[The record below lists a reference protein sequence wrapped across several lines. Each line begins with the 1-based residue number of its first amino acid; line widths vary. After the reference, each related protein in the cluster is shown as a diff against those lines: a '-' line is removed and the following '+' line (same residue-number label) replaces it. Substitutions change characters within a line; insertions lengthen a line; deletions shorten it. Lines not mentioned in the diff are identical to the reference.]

1 MWGVNASLAGASDKD
16 SPLLSGEEKSYPAT
30 SMSPPRRKPDAL
42 NEEKASEMI
51 RTNPTGVAEAWP
63 EMRSSSNRLSPEDG
77 YRSVQIPVRFNY
89 HGGTGDALRPP
100 NSEVRDLRNAFALE
114 KLDASTADA
123 SLERKLFA
131 TTADPPDV
139 FTTQP
144 DSQSSNL
151 NEKGKMRRMLPD
163 KEAEFE
169 ALKAHHA
176 QVLLQGEKLSTR
188 LNAAKAQVASSAVR
202 VLDTLTDILA
212 DGPASPFR
220 STLERLRRTPDC
232 VEDALTELQEVMQLG
247 AATMLTMHEDMKEA
261 QGKLAQ
267 HREEDQN
274 RMLQDVIHSEMIQVE
289 LRGELQASRAAHE
302 SERSLHLDAERAR
315 DEAQAELRAAQ
326 ERLTRESFERV
337 GVGDALLAELAA
349 ANNACSVQTAEARA
363 ASIKWE
369 TAQQQLT
376 AQRELQAELAAA
388 RGELERAQAA
398 RQEDSMF
405 QEAKADAVT
414 KERDEARSELSR
426 VWTQLTESPMAMPLS
441 VAELGREMMETAV
454 DLRREVIERRRAQ
467 IDLCSQHVTAKSDMA
482 LLQEQ
487 LEAEQNARAADRG
500 RWEEARQQL
509 AETDAKLQQECMTSA
524 DVEKARRQLAETEA
538 KLQQQCKESA
548 AAVRGGDSARAE
560 LATLVLAMQEDRA
573 ALCEA
578 MVAESSE
585 AQSEMV
591 KLWESLCEEKS
602 KHKAAAELAE
612 AERLEK
618 VKLQVALEEERAKGE
633 RTARQVDSRDS
644 AVGKLTE
651 DLQCMEVQFRMEH
664 EKARMMEEKIKKQ
677 ENIIEKLTNDVQVK
691 EVQRKADNEKRYLM
705 QDQVAEVV
713 DAAAA
718 DIDELRR
725 VHDERLEMEH
735 FIMAARQYQ
744 RRWLRLSFDCWY
756 WLLRSAAVHLRLLAR
771 HIRRWQLH
779 IVANILQRWGGWI
792 CATKVCLSRAE
803 VLRQDLWAARVAAAL
818 LEWAQHAAFELA
830 RRCGLLRL
838 LERREL
844 RLKVEVVRMWV
855 VKMVAQRRAM
865 HQMRHVVF
873 SRAAWVVT
881 QWRQRVK
888 TKAASKKSGWRN
900 GRLMKRVLLRQV
912 YMRWKHMANITQRGC
927 KIAMEQWLQR
937 RDRLW
942 RLVLK
947 GWSRFTVL
955 QKRYQKMLKRAV
967 SKRQNTAVENVR
979 RKWQARVHLVK
990 LSKKCVLLGKHRLE
1004 GMALLQ
1010 WEEYARQEV
1019 MQGNKWRQSVGAK
1032 VVRRMAHG
1040 VVGRCLLTWAELAQ
1054 TQRQQRVLMT
1064 RLAQRWKGATMQD
1077 VVAEWAHLAGAA
1089 KQHAVVL
1096 QRALQRMQNGSV
1108 AGAWDTWRE
1117 WVRFVKVTRRCV
1129 LVGKHRLEGMALLQW
1144 EEYAR
1149 QEVMQGNKWRQSV
1162 GAKVVGRMVH
1172 GVVGRCLLTWAE
1184 LAQTQRRQ
1192 RVLTTRLAQRWK
1204 GATMQDVVA
1213 EWAHL
1218 AGASKQ
1224 HAVVVR
1230 RALQRMQNGSV
1241 AGAWDTWREWVC
1253 FVKVTRR
1260 CVLLGKH
1267 RLEGMA
1273 LLQWEEYA
1281 RQEVMQGNKWRQSVG
1296 AKVVRRMVHGV
1307 VGRCLL
1313 TWAELA
1319 QTQRRQRV
1327 LTTRLA
1333 QRWKG
1338 ATMQDVVAEW
1348 AHLAGASKQHAVV
1361 VRRALQRM
1369 QNGSVAGAWD
1379 TWREWVRFVKVTRRC
1394 VLVGKHRLEGMALL
1408 QWEEYARQEVMQG
1421 NKWRQSVGA
1430 KVVRRMAHGV
1440 VGRCLLTWAELAQT
1454 QRQQR
1459 VLMTRLAQRWKGATM
1474 QDVVAEWAHLAGAA
1488 KQHAVVLQRAL
1499 QRMQNGSVAGA
1510 WDTWREWVRGEA
1522 LLQWEE
1528 YARQFAKVARRCV
1541 LVGKHRL
1548 EGMAL
1553 LQWEEYARQK
1563 QNGSVAR
1570 AWDTWRE
1577 WVRFV
1582 KVTRRCVL
1590 LGKHRLEG
1598 MALLQWAEY
1607 ARQEVMQGNKWRQ
1620 SVGARVVRR
1629 MVQGVVGR
1637 CLLTWAELAQTQRQQ
1652 RVSTTRLA
1660 QRWKGAAMQDVVA
1673 EWAHLAGA
1681 SKQHAVV
1688 VRRALQRMQNGSVA
1702 GAWDTWREWVWR
1714 MKVTRR
1720 CVLLGKHRLEGMALL
1735 QWEEYARQDVVA
1747 EWAHLAGASKQ
1758 HAVVVRRALQRMQNG
1773 SVAGAWDT
1781 WREWVCFVKV
1791 TRRCV
1796 LLGKHRLE
1804 GMALLQWEEYAR
1816 QEVMQGNKW
1825 RQSVGAKVVRRMVHG
1840 VVGRCLLTWAEL
1852 AQTQRQQ
1859 RKGVMRMAQRCK
1871 GATMQN
1877 VVAEWAHLA
1886 GAAKQHAVVVRR
1898 ALQRMQNGSVAG
1910 AWDTWREWVRFVK
1923 VTQRCVLLGKH
1934 RLEGMALLQWE
1945 EYARQVRAMKQILQK
1960 AERMVGRNAHGLLRW
1975 CLLTWAELAQ
1985 TQRQQGVGVMR
1996 MAQRWKGATMQ
2007 DVMAEWAHL
2016 AGAAKQHAVVVRRA
2030 LQRMQNGS
2038 VAGAWDTWREWVRFL
2053 TVTRRS
2059 VLVGKHRLEGMA
2071 LLQWEE
2077 YARQEVMQRSKLH
2090 LSVCAKINWLM
2101 AHGVWYKITQV
2112 PLSKKDYNYLIEY
2125 VRETKNCFV

>member
-1 MWGVNASLAGASDKD
+1 
-16 SPLLSGEEKSYPAT
+16 
-30 SMSPPRRKPDAL
+30 MSPPRRKPDAL
-42 NEEKASEMI
+42 NEEKAS
-51 RTNPTGVAEAWP
+51 
-63 EMRSSSNRLSPEDG
+63 EDG

-454 DLRREVIERRRAQ
+454 DLRRE
-467 IDLCSQHVTAKSDMA
+467 
-482 LLQEQ
+482 EQ

-1019 MQGNKWRQSVGAK
+1019 MQGNKWRQSVGEK
-1032 VVRRMAHG
+1032 V
-1040 VVGRCLLTWAELAQ
+1040 E
-1054 TQRQQRVLMT
+1054 
-1064 RLAQRWKGATMQD
+1064 
-1077 VVAEWAHLAGAA
+1077 
-1089 KQHAVVL
+1089 
-1096 QRALQRMQNGSV
+1096 
-1108 AGAWDTWRE
+1108 
-1117 WVRFVKVTRRCV
+1117 
-1129 LVGKHRLEGMALLQW
+1129 
-1144 EEYAR
+1144 
-1149 QEVMQGNKWRQSV
+1149 
-1162 GAKVVGRMVH
+1162 GRMVH

-1184 LAQTQRRQ
+1184 LAQTQRRL
-1192 RVLTTRLAQRWK
+1192 RMLMMRLTKRLEDM
-1204 GATMQDVVA
+1204 TMQDVVA

-1224 HAVVVR
+1224 HAVVMR
-1230 RALQRMQNGSV
+1230 RALQRMQSGSV
-1241 AGAWDTWREWVC
+1241 AG
-1253 FVKVTRR
+1253 
-1260 CVLLGKH
+1260 
-1267 RLEGMA
+1267 
-1273 LLQWEEYA
+1273 
-1281 RQEVMQGNKWRQSVG
+1281 
-1296 AKVVRRMVHGV
+1296 
-1307 VGRCLL
+1307 
-1313 TWAELA
+1313 
-1319 QTQRRQRV
+1319 
-1327 LTTRLA
+1327 
-1333 QRWKG
+1333 
-1338 ATMQDVVAEW
+1338 
-1348 AHLAGASKQHAVV
+1348 
-1361 VRRALQRM
+1361 
-1369 QNGSVAGAWD
+1369 
-1379 TWREWVRFVKVTRRC
+1379 
-1394 VLVGKHRLEGMALL
+1394 
-1408 QWEEYARQEVMQG
+1408 
-1421 NKWRQSVGA
+1421 
-1430 KVVRRMAHGV
+1430 
-1440 VGRCLLTWAELAQT
+1440 
-1454 QRQQR
+1454 
-1459 VLMTRLAQRWKGATM
+1459 
-1474 QDVVAEWAHLAGAA
+1474 
-1488 KQHAVVLQRAL
+1488 
-1499 QRMQNGSVAGA
+1499 
-1510 WDTWREWVRGEA
+1510 
-1522 LLQWEE
+1522 
-1528 YARQFAKVARRCV
+1528 
-1541 LVGKHRL
+1541 
-1548 EGMAL
+1548 
-1553 LQWEEYARQK
+1553 
-1563 QNGSVAR
+1563 
-1570 AWDTWRE
+1570 
-1577 WVRFV
+1577 
-1582 KVTRRCVL
+1582 
-1590 LGKHRLEG
+1590 
-1598 MALLQWAEY
+1598 
-1607 ARQEVMQGNKWRQ
+1607 
-1620 SVGARVVRR
+1620 
-1629 MVQGVVGR
+1629 
-1637 CLLTWAELAQTQRQQ
+1637 
-1652 RVSTTRLA
+1652 
-1660 QRWKGAAMQDVVA
+1660 
-1673 EWAHLAGA
+1673 
-1681 SKQHAVV
+1681 
-1688 VRRALQRMQNGSVA
+1688 
-1702 GAWDTWREWVWR
+1702 
-1714 MKVTRR
+1714 
-1720 CVLLGKHRLEGMALL
+1720 
-1735 QWEEYARQDVVA
+1735 
-1747 EWAHLAGASKQ
+1747 
-1758 HAVVVRRALQRMQNG
+1758 
-1773 SVAGAWDT
+1773 
-1781 WREWVCFVKV
+1781 
-1791 TRRCV
+1791 
-1796 LLGKHRLE
+1796 
-1804 GMALLQWEEYAR
+1804 
-1816 QEVMQGNKW
+1816 
-1825 RQSVGAKVVRRMVHG
+1825 
-1840 VVGRCLLTWAEL
+1840 
-1852 AQTQRQQ
+1852 
-1859 RKGVMRMAQRCK
+1859 
-1871 GATMQN
+1871 
-1877 VVAEWAHLA
+1877 
-1886 GAAKQHAVVVRR
+1886 
-1898 ALQRMQNGSVAG
+1898 
-1910 AWDTWREWVRFVK
+1910 
-1923 VTQRCVLLGKH
+1923 
-1934 RLEGMALLQWE
+1934 
-1945 EYARQVRAMKQILQK
+1945 
-1960 AERMVGRNAHGLLRW
+1960 
-1975 CLLTWAELAQ
+1975 
-1985 TQRQQGVGVMR
+1985 
-1996 MAQRWKGATMQ
+1996 
-2007 DVMAEWAHL
+2007 
-2016 AGAAKQHAVVVRRA
+2016 
-2030 LQRMQNGS
+2030 
-2038 VAGAWDTWREWVRFL
+2038 
-2053 TVTRRS
+2053 
-2059 VLVGKHRLEGMA
+2059 
-2071 LLQWEE
+2071 
-2077 YARQEVMQRSKLH
+2077 
-2090 LSVCAKINWLM
+2090 
-2101 AHGVWYKITQV
+2101 
-2112 PLSKKDYNYLIEY
+2112 
-2125 VRETKNCFV
+2125 